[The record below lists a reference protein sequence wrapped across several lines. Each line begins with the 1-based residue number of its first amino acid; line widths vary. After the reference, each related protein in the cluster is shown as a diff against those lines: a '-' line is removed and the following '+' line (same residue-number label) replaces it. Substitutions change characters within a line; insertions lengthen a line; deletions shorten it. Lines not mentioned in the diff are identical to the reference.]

1 MPDPSRND
9 LFLLRHAPA
18 DHGGRLC
25 GRTDVPA
32 RIPQGPQ
39 IAALQRL
46 IPADC
51 LRVSSPALR
60 CRQSAAALWPG
71 AEVGSDARLWE
82 QDFGDH
88 DGLPFAEIPDLGPQT
103 LEALA
108 RHRPPS
114 GESFGEMVERLRPI
128 MDELALHATRTG
140 PVAVMAH
147 AGIVRAALGIAL
159 GQPHLGLAFD
169 VQPLS
174 VTRVRCLPQGFA
186 ILSVNWLAA

>member
-1 MPDPSRND
+1 MPDASRND

-32 RIPQGPQ
+32 ILPQGPQ

-46 IPADC
+46 IPEGC
-51 LRVSSPALR
+51 LRLSSPALR

-71 AEVGSDARLWE
+71 AEVGSDPRLWE

-88 DGLPFAEIPDLGPQT
+88 EGLPFDQIPDLGPQT

-114 GESFGEMVERLRPI
+114 GESFGDMVERMRPAL
-128 MDELALHATRTG
+128 DELARHAVQTG

-159 GQPHLGLAFD
+159 GRPHLGLAFD

-174 VTRVRCLPQGFA
+174 VTRLRCLPQGFA
-186 ILSVNWLAA
+186 IISVNLLAA